1 MTTDLDERIT
11 RSLTARA
18 DGIAVTRPPLD
29 DVLAGTGA
37 GAAASAPGG
46 GGRRRT
52 AVLAAAAVVALLVAS
67 AAVALATRTDDGD
80 VVDVRPADD
89 PTTTAP
95 TPGLGLGHVPPGL
108 PPEPQVATGL
118 DGTTVLTYG
127 DPAGSP
133 ALEVAVVPG
142 TRTPELEAA
151 LDARDTEAIVAA
163 YAAGG
168 SIPTDGDGPATEGSA
183 TEGSAT
189 EGPAGTPP
197 GEEQPATPLGDAA
210 IGEPAALADEGRAHP
225 VLAHSQPGDDPLLVV
240 VDRSAAPGTAL
251 DLGLVAFRA
260 GAEVRLAGRGIRLD
274 DALGALRSLV
284 GPGVDP
290 RPRPEAPPLT
300 AAPVPA
306 GTSFQGP
313 AVTDLPEGWALDGVW
328 GIGGAYGGEDVVVDG
343 ATVGA
348 DVASATYAPAGTP
361 DGDPADPFQRGPL
374 LTVSVSRSTPRPDE
388 LAALDSGDD
397 EELFATIGLGSLRIW
412 AGGSESRVLRID
424 ELTAV
429 ATTGVVDGSTVDGAD
444 RHELTWVVGY
454 VGAELRLEAQAEGLT
469 DDELVAALR
478 SLVLT
483 R

>member
-11 RSLTARA
+11 RSLAARA

-29 DVLAGTGA
+29 DVLAGTRA

-46 GGRRRT
+46 GGRRRA

-95 TPGLGLGHVPPGL
+95 TPELGLGHVPPGL
-108 PPEPQVATGL
+108 PSEPQVATGA

-151 LDARDTEAIVAA
+151 LDARDTEVIVAA

-168 SIPTDGDGPATEGSA
+168 SIPTTVGDDPTA
-183 TEGSAT
+183 
-189 EGPAGTPP
+189 
-197 GEEQPATPLGDAA
+197 PATPLGDAA
-210 IGEPAALADEGRAHP
+210 IGEPAGLADEGRAHP

-240 VDRSAAPGTAL
+240 VDRSAPPGTAL

-300 AAPVPA
+300 AAPLPA

-343 ATVGA
+343 AAVGA